1 MALSKPKMALGHDEN
16 RKKVCGPCGRKL
28 TVKSIQPLGKHHPAL
43 IVKFLNPNYD
53 INDPRY
59 PIGIC
64 HACRKKLDEAGKTGE
79 IKNKPDMLNYEDI
92 ILPKPTRNYDPAST
106 LCNCNICLHARDKSK
121 NKRMSTDTIDES
133 NGRYANS
140 DISNLPAKDVVK
152 KKRSLTICTECKQ
165 EIGPGLQHSCSIAQS
180 SVNIV
185 DHVLTLPDKQQ
196 EQVITSLLKTKAQN
210 LEAETSGYQN
220 VSLTLSTKGAKAR
233 VTLNPKTVET
243 TKFSNESLAELQL
256 HLNNISNR
264 HMKGIAKW
272 LRVHGGRSIV
282 EPNFAN
288 HITKKG
294 MILSDLYNLSKLSFE
309 DGDETVERPV
319 VWANAE
325 DLLSA
330 VADERGIGGQL
341 FVKVMADGGQGFL
354 KICMTVLPENY
365 NPDLDREATEDDDN
379 ETMTEPGKRATYKE
393 GGGIGKCKLTSVK
406 RTILI
411 AIVPDCK
418 ETHKNM
424 KALFDITELN
434 NISFLFVADFKLLLL
449 CIGCQSASASFPCPY
464 CVIPSKQLTSI
475 VEDESEETFE
485 MRTFGSLENK
495 YVQFVDQFDSNKKK
509 AKFNES
515 TVNPP
520 LISESSDVKV
530 LDKCPIEEL
539 HCMQGFVNHTFEGFV
554 KVFRKDDDEDDTKAL
569 QQALQ
574 FPKIINCKA
583 KDYHGKIFEGNACRK
598 MLKEADAM
606 LDKRVLGSVDPLKVL
621 PYVNAFKAMDKLVT
635 ACFGMKVIKEDEAM
649 KLLKDVI
656 TTYMGLDLTVTLK
669 MHVIFF
675 HLLQCLPNP
684 ALQSR
689 GLGLVSGQAGESI
702 HKEFKIFWDKYKI
715 NDLENEK
722 YGPNLLKAVIEFS
735 SKHI

>member
-1 MALSKPKMALGHDEN
+1 
-16 RKKVCGPCGRKL
+16 
-28 TVKSIQPLGKHHPAL
+28 
-43 IVKFLNPNYD
+43 
-53 INDPRY
+53 
-59 PIGIC
+59 
-64 HACRKKLDEAGKTGE
+64 
-79 IKNKPDMLNYEDI
+79 
-92 ILPKPTRNYDPAST
+92 
-106 LCNCNICLHARDKSK
+106 
-121 NKRMSTDTIDES
+121 MSTDTIDES

-243 TKFSNESLAELQL
+243 TQFSNESLAELQL

-379 ETMTEPGKRATYKE
+379 ETMTEPAR
-393 GGGIGKCKLTSVK
+393 
-406 RTILI
+406 
-411 AIVPDCK
+411 
-418 ETHKNM
+418 
-424 KALFDITELN
+424 
-434 NISFLFVADFKLLLL
+434 
-449 CIGCQSASASFPCPY
+449 
-464 CVIPSKQLTSI
+464 
-475 VEDESEETFE
+475 
-485 MRTFGSLENK
+485 
-495 YVQFVDQFDSNKKK
+495 NKKQQ
-509 AKFNES
+509 E
-515 TVNPP
+515 
-520 LISESSDVKV
+520 
-530 LDKCPIEEL
+530 
-539 HCMQGFVNHTFEGFV
+539 
-554 KVFRKDDDEDDTKAL
+554 L
-569 QQALQ
+569 QQQ
-574 FPKIINCKA
+574 QMRIQQ
-583 KDYHGKIFEGNACRK
+583 EE
-598 MLKEADAM
+598 MEAQE
-606 LDKRVLGSVDPLKVL
+606 
-621 PYVNAFKAMDKLVT
+621 KLASKHT
-635 ACFGMKVIKEDEAM
+635 
-649 KLLKDVI
+649 
-656 TTYMGLDLTVTLK
+656 
-669 MHVIFF
+669 
-675 HLLQCLPNP
+675 
-684 ALQSR
+684 
-689 GLGLVSGQAGESI
+689 
-702 HKEFKIFWDKYKI
+702 
-715 NDLENEK
+715 
-722 YGPNLLKAVIEFS
+722 NLLKPIYEKIQNKIEQVAKENGYTHVFNANVGGMPVLLYAGEEHNIS
-735 SKHI
+735 TLVLKKLGVNPNQDKKK